1 MMYLCDIL
9 MNILTYMHR
18 YAQGQTHEQ
27 QDQTDES
34 KARAVNEL
42 ILKVHNYALTLTY
55 VHTNTHQ
62 QTKAKLWRS
71 TT

>member
-9 MNILTYMHR
+9 TYMHQ
-18 YAQGQTHEQ
+18 YAQGLTHEQ

-42 ILKVHNYALTLTY
+42 ILKVHNYALALTY
-55 VHTNTHQ
+55 AHTNTHK